1 MPLLND
7 GLSPATTT
15 EISNDGGTSRFFPAC
30 ANPQCTSGWLHL
42 WRKRQVPIIEGRWTC
57 SPDCARSRIE
67 AIVRREMKGPPRPS
81 AMHRHRIPIGLI
93 LLAEGWISHE
103 QLKKALE
110 AQKKGAAGRIGAWL
124 MENCGLDERHL
135 TQALSIQWNCPVFS
149 LSKLRTAATEC
160 LVPRLLLETF
170 GLVPLKTS
178 REGILY
184 IAFEERIDHSVILAI
199 ESMTGLTVEA
209 GILSG
214 SEFRRSQ
221 QTMTAARF
229 PRARLIEA
237 SSVDSLTNALTKLIE
252 REKPADSRLVRVQ
265 EFFWLRFWRRVD
277 DSDTRTPAAS
287 QFVEDVICSL
297 DGLG

>member
-7 GLSPATTT
+7 GRSAATAA
-15 EISNDGGTSRFFPAC
+15 EIPDSGTPRFFPAC
-30 ANPQCTSGWLHL
+30 ANPHCTSGWFHL
-42 WRKRQVPIIEGRWTC
+42 WRNRQVPLIEGRWTC
-57 SPDCARSRIE
+57 SPNCARSRIE
-67 AIVRREMKGPPRPS
+67 AIVRREMNGPGRPS
-81 AMHRHRIPIGLI
+81 GVHRHRIPIGLV

-110 AQKKGAAGRIGAWL
+110 AQRKGFAGRIGAWL

-149 LSKLRTAATEC
+149 LSKLRTGAPES
-160 LVPRLLLETF
+160 LVPRLLLDSF

-214 SEFRRSQ
+214 SEFRGSQ
-221 QTMTAARF
+221 QTMRAARF

-237 SSVDSLTNALTKLIE
+237 SSVDSLTNALTRLIE

-265 EFFWLRFWRRVD
+265 EFFWLRFWRQTD
-277 DSDTRTPAAS
+277 DSDTRSKATS
-287 QFVEDVICSL
+287 NSVEDVICSL